1 MYSLQR
7 KAHKKS
13 LGLGGYFEH
22 GGQSQAPSSI
32 PITGTK
38 KMRHPIQHLRFCTP
52 TARLYAAAS
61 NVLLAFDAS
70 SGCLLSAW
78 TAPADPHGASEP
90 NPNKK
95 RKVEDTASSPPPHGG
110 KGGKTRQSLFVGTET
125 NNAFAELLT
134 TRDGKYVVT
143 ANSEDKAVRVFST
156 EDGRLEV
163 LSTR

>member
-1 MYSLQR
+1 
-7 KAHKKS
+7 
-13 LGLGGYFEH
+13 
-22 GGQSQAPSSI
+22 
-32 PITGTK
+32 
-38 KMRHPIQHLRFCTP
+38 MRHPIQHLRFCTS

-70 SGCLLSAW
+70 SGSLLSAW
-78 TAPADPHGASEP
+78 TAPVDSHGTSEP

-95 RKVEDTASSPPPHGG
+95 RKVESPPPPHGG
-110 KGGKTRQSLFVGTET
+110 KKEKTRQSLFAGTET